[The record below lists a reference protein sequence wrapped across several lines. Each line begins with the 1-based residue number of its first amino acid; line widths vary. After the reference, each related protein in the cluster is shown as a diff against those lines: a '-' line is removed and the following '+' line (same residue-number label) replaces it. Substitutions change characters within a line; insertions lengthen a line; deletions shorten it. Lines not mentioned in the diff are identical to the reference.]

1 MINDIS
7 LKNLKPSSQ
16 WTEEEKKANGSK
28 GGLIA
33 SENRK
38 RKRLLKDLVQM
49 VLDERPDKYVTDSIS
64 RIFPEIPPAEI
75 NNRLALISVLY
86 QKALNG
92 DIKAFEVLR
101 DTGGEKPGEKMDLS
115 NSDGS
120 LSPQRLEVIFKKTK
134 DNG

>member
-92 DIKAFEVLR
+92 DTKAFEVLR